1 MCVKHCLAENAC
13 YQVQPKQYSA
23 LLAFLVSCIPY
34 LKLLYCYLALYRLFV
49 GGFENIFAH
58 VAAITI
64 VGVDDIAIFKNEAH
78 AVLFPSA
85 IFHARIVCVGWLA
98 PRYLCVILIYLFLA
112 HSSNAL

>member
-34 LKLLYCYLALYRLFV
+34 LKLLYYYLALYRLFV

-64 VGVDDIAIFKNEAH
+64 VRVDDIAIFKMKLMPFSFQ
-78 AVLFPSA
+78 VQYF
-85 IFHARIVCVGWLA
+85 IVVCISV
-98 PRYLCVILIYLFLA
+98 
-112 HSSNAL
+112 